1 MNLALDFLTGL
12 VAFVMTLMVLSYLLG
27 DNPLFR
33 FSSYLFVGVA
43 AGYVAAVA
51 WHQVLYPGLVVPLRD
66 GDMTER
72 MVMVF
77 PLLLSV
83 MLLGTITPRLSRLG
97 RPVLAMMVGV
107 GAATAV
113 GGVVSGTLLPLTVST
128 FSLPSIYEAT
138 TSVTGMERLLD
149 GVVILV
155 GTLATLL
162 YFQFS
167 VNPQR
172 RGRRSRLMTV
182 VAWLGQVFI
191 AIALGVLFA
200 GAFAAAFGSLVERV
214 TFLYDFIFSLVR

>member
-1 MNLALDFLTGL
+1 MTFPLDLISGP
-12 VAFVMTLMVLSYLLG
+12 VAFLITVMILSYLVG

-33 FSSYLFVGVA
+33 LASYLFVGVA

-51 WHQVLYPGLVVPLRD
+51 WHQVLYPRLIVPLVF

-72 MVMVF
+72 MLLIF

-83 MLLGTITPRLSRLG
+83 MLLGTLTPRLSRMG

-107 GAATAV
+107 GAAVAV
-113 GGVVSGTLLPLTVST
+113 GGVVTGTLIPLVVETVS
-128 FSLPSIYEAT
+128 LPAASDAMRDAA
-138 TSVTGMERLLD
+138 GMERLLD
-149 GVVILV
+149 GVVVLV
-155 GTLATLL
+155 GTLVTLL
-162 YFQFS
+162 YFQFG
-167 VNPQR
+167 VNPR
-172 RGRRSRLMTV
+172 RQGKRSRLMSG

-214 TFLYDFIFSLVR
+214 TFLYDFIFSLIG